1 MTCYHPITGWR
12 SQAGRNP
19 ATGLWPIVFN
29 RRDGYSDLEVQVPCG
44 RCIGCRLERSRK
56 WAMRCVHE
64 ASLYKDNCFITLT
77 YDDFHLDPSGSLNV
91 EDYQLFMKRLRK
103 HFGSGV
109 RFFHCGEY
117 GELYGRPH
125 HHAILFNCD
134 FDDKELMFHNAKTGF
149 NLYSSNL
156 LGTLWPF
163 GLHSIGNVSF
173 ESCAYVARYI
183 MKKVT
188 GDDANSHYHGR
199 KPEYVTMSRRPGIGH
214 DWICKYID
222 DVYPHDFV
230 IIRNGI
236 KCKPPAYYDNIYDS
250 IMSNSNLSG
259 IKYARKKYAIDHAV
273 DNTPSRLAVKE
284 ECVSIKL
291 DKLSRNLPV

>member
-1 MTCYHPITGWR
+1 MCSSDLFPVTI
-12 SQAGRNP
+12 
-19 ATGLWPIVFN
+19 
-29 RRDGYSDLEVQVPCG
+29 GYSDLEVQVPCG

-64 ASLYKDNCFITLT
+64 ASMHKDNCFITLT

-134 FDDKELMFHNAKTGF
+134 FYDKELIFHNVKTGF

-188 GDDANSHYHGR
+188 GDLADSHYETVDLSTGEVSAR
-199 KPEYVTMSRRPGIGH
+199 VPEFNRMSLKPGIGA
-214 DWICKYID
+214 DWIKRYNK
-222 DVYPHDFV
+222 DVYPRDVV
-230 IIRNGI
+230 IARGHES
-236 KCKPPAYYDNIYDS
+236 KPPRYYDKFLQRFD
-250 IMSNSNLSG
+250 
-259 IKYARKKYAIDHAV
+259 A
-273 DNTPSRLAVKE
+273 
-284 ECVSIKL
+284 
-291 DKLSRNLPV
+291 DKLEDVKFSRYHRAQLNVEDSSPFGCS